1 MNSASLLLIFCFSL
15 ISAQNWT
22 NYLKLDP
29 NYEVR
34 WSIQGEWI
42 TFQVEVATRGWVGFG
57 ISPNGGMTGSDIV
70 IGWVKNG
77 RAQFHDRFAD
87 GKFQPAIDES
97 QDWKLLWCCEND
109 THTSIR
115 FTRLM
120 NTGDY
125 EDLCINPEETVRMI
139 YAYHSD
145 DPNSPSTILYHGTK
159 RRGSRSIL
167 LRNNEELFKHYANT
181 EDIHYWDV
189 RSANVLLPED
199 KDTQYF
205 CTLIKRPYL
214 SHKHHGIEIAPII
227 QPGNERFVHH
237 MVLYECYVTE
247 DKIAPF
253 LKKQYHEC
261 FDKNNFPI
269 FTFCLTPT
277 VGWAVGG
284 GHSYL
289 PNNVGFPIGLP
300 NLVWY
305 LLEVHYDNP
314 GLEKGVVDSSGLRI
328 TYTSMLREH
337 DSGTLSIGSLWYPC
351 MFVPPKQEEFTIS
364 GHAHPSCLRQRFPPE
379 GIKVYTTLLHSHII
393 GKRITVR
400 HFRGNRELEP
410 LSRDRN
416 YDFNY
421 QEYRTLPRE
430 RTVLPT
436 DHLIVECVYDSS
448 ERSTPTYGGISTK
461 EEMCV
466 AFLGYYPRLN
476 MSGALSCPSPSN
488 VLKAMGINEM
498 SSDERFVVSPLTSKN
513 ESYFSFLDS
522 YPWNKSSVKAV
533 QRAMKFSP
541 HINFCFD
548 RGGKGIINPILSR
561 YPRVKHFY
569 ADKNTCTVR
578 PPQRKPVVE
587 PARPTMPSHTKRP
600 EIRYPPNTR
609 VTTRKPDSSAEI
621 PSEEVPYVLPYPLI
635 EQIVIESG

>member
-1 MNSASLLLIFCFSL
+1 MNSVFLLLIFCFSL

-42 TFQVEVATRGWVGFG
+42 IFQVEVATRGWVGFG

-87 GKFQPAIDES
+87 GKFLPAIDES

-139 YAYHSD
+139 YAYHTD

-167 LRNNEELFKHYANT
+167 LRNNEELFKHYSNT
-181 EDIHYWDV
+181 EDVHYWDV
-189 RSANVLLPED
+189 RSANHSHLP
-199 KDTQYF
+199 K
-205 CTLIKRPYL
+205 
-214 SHKHHGIEIAPII
+214 
-227 QPGNERFVHH
+227 
-237 MVLYECYVTE
+237 
-247 DKIAPF
+247 
-253 LKKQYHEC
+253 
-261 FDKNNFPI
+261 
-269 FTFCLTPT
+269 
-277 VGWAVGG
+277 
-284 GHSYL
+284 
-289 PNNVGFPIGLP
+289 NVGFPIGLP

-328 TYTSMLREH
+328 TYTSRLREH
-337 DSGTLSIGSLWYPC
+337 DSGTLTIGSLWYPC

-379 GIKVYTTLLHSHII
+379 GIKVYATLLHSHII
-393 GKRITVR
+393 GKTITVR

-448 ERSTPTYGGISTK
+448 ERSTPTYGGVSTK

-488 VLKAMGINEM
+488 VLKAIGINEV
-498 SSDERFVVSPLTSKN
+498 SSDERFVVSPLTGKN

-522 YPWNKSSVKAV
+522 YPWDKRSIKAV
-533 QRAMKFSP
+533 QRSMKFSP
-541 HINFCFD
+541 HITICFD
-548 RGGKGIINPILSR
+548 RGGKAIINPILAR
-561 YPRVKHFY
+561 YPRIRHFY
-569 ADKNTCTVR
+569 TDKNTCTVR

-587 PARPTMPSHTKRP
+587 PVRPTMPSHTKRP

-621 PSEEVPYVLPYPLI
+621 SSQEVPHVLPYPVI
-635 EQIVIESG
+635 DQIIIESG